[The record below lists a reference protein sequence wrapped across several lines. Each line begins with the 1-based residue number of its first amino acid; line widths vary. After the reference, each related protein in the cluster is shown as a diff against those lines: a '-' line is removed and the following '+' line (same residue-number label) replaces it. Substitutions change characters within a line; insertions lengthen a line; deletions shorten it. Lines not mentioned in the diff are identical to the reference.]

1 MSDSR
6 SNRGPHPKDAE
17 LFAPNQIAGIRSA
30 LHDFAWL
37 LSRGYACNSPLKLV
51 GDRDQFRAR
60 QRISLN
66 RAACGDQEVDQE
78 VDQELWMIDLAEAGI

>member
-30 LHDFAWL
+30 L
-37 LSRGYACNSPLKLV
+37 KLV
-51 GDRDQFRAR
+51 GDRDLFRAR
-60 QRISLN
+60 QRIALN